1 MNLTNSIKVHEVK
14 TDYDNVGRVYNTPYG
29 CFHSVTT
36 MLSNSGDKEF
46 LQAWTERIGEE
57 AAERQTKIAA
67 NIGTDF
73 HELGERF
80 LLNETPGKVHFMSEL
95 LFKKAIPILEENVT
109 AVHAVEIPLWSKVL
123 RLAGRTDAIVDWNG
137 KLAVFDYKCIG
148 HHNPEWL
155 EDYWVQVTLYAYM
168 LKEMYGLTAEKLVLV
183 VANKKSLKVKY
194 FESTPN
200 KHVKTAFNKIQ
211 AFRKKLDIA

>member
-1 MNLTNSIKVHEVK
+1 MMNLTNSIKVHKVK
-14 TDYDNVGRVYNTPYG
+14 TDYDNVGRVYITPYG
-29 CFHSVTT
+29 RFHSVTT
-36 MLSNSGDKEF
+36 MLSNSGGKEF
-46 LQAWTERIGEE
+46 LQAWTERIGGE

-80 LLNETPGKVHFMSEL
+80 LLNETPSKVHFMSEL
-95 LFKKAIPILEENVT
+95 LFKKAIPILEENVI

-155 EDYWVQVTLYAYM
+155 EDYWLQLTAYKIC
-168 LKEMYGLTAEKLVLV
+168 LEEMYNLKAMNLVLV
-183 VANKKSLKVKY
+183 VANKRNLKVRY
-194 FESTPN
+194 FESSPRMHIETL
-200 KHVKTAFNKIQ
+200 VKRIKN
-211 AFRKKLDIA
+211 FRSIIS